1 MRLGVQRLPVGG
13 YSFVRPARIRRLPQA
28 AAGLAA
34 PCPVS
39 TIQHMTRHNTQ
50 LPLFLAGLLLVTLFG
65 CSTDAIDTVAIPESK
80 ATVVEMAFPN
90 QTGETKEGIYL
101 NEPVRYQLIYGQ
113 AIFQGDMILSP
124 ADLTDP
130 DRTADG
136 TGRTLKSLRWPSR
149 VVYYTIAPNLPNQ
162 QRVIEAIAHWEA
174 KTAIRFV
181 PRTNQSYYV
190 TFRPGSGCSSNV
202 GRVGGQQF
210 ITLGT
215 GCSTGN
221 TIHEIGHTIGLYH
234 EHSRADRDN
243 YVTVNMANVAA
254 GYQDDFKTY
263 LQLGRDG
270 FDMAGGLDFNSI
282 MLYDSYAFSAN
293 GRPTLVKKDGKTFT
307 AQRTGLSAMDIA
319 TVQSMYP

>member
-1 MRLGVQRLPVGG
+1 
-13 YSFVRPARIRRLPQA
+13 
-28 AAGLAA
+28 
-34 PCPVS
+34 
-39 TIQHMTRHNTQ
+39 MTQFNTQ
-50 LPLFLAGLLLVTLFG
+50 LKLYLASLVLVGLFG
-65 CSTDAIDTVAIPESK
+65 CSTDPINDVAIPESK
-80 ATVVEMAFPN
+80 PTLVEMAFPN
-90 QTGETKEGIYL
+90 QIGETKEGIYL
-101 NEPVRYQLIYGQ
+101 NEPIRYQLIYGQ
-113 AIFQGDMILSP
+113 AIFQGDMMLSP

-130 DRTADG
+130 DRSADG
-136 TGRTLKSLRWPSR
+136 TGRSLKSLRWPNR
-149 VVYYTIAPNLPNQ
+149 IVYYSIASNLPNQ

-215 GCSTGN
+215 GCSLGN

-234 EHSRADRDN
+234 EHSRGDRDT
-243 YVTVNMANVAA
+243 YVTVNLANVAT

-282 MLYDSYAFSAN
+282 MLYDSYAFSGN
-293 GRPTLVKKDGKTFT
+293 GRPTIVRKDGKTFT